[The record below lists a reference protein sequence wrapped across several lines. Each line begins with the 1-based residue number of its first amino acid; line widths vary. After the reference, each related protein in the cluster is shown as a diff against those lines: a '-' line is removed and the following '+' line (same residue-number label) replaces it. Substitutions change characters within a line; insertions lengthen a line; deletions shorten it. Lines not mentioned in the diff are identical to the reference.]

1 MLKNTL
7 KHPENTNKTCF
18 EAFWEILENPV
29 LGSKMWFS
37 AQISN
42 YAKIP
47 WNTQKIPT
55 KHVLRLFKKFLK
67 IRFSAQKSGSRPRCR
82 QMLKILWNTQKTPTK
97 HALRHFKKFLKIR
110 FLAEKS
116 GSRLIC
122 RIMLKYHETLRKHQ
136 LNMFWGFLRNSRKSG
151 SRLKNPVLGSKMWF
165 SAQISNYA
173 KIPWN
178 TQKTPTGHVLRHF
191 KKFLKIRFLAEK
203 SGSRLIC
210 RIMLKYHE
218 TLRKHQLNMFWGFL
232 RNSRKSGSR
241 LKNPVL
247 GSKMWFSAQIS
258 NYAKIP
264 WNTQNTPTEHVLR
277 LLKNF
282 LKIRFSAQTSGSR
295 LRCRTMLKIHWNS
308 GNTN

>member
-1 MLKNTL
+1 MLKNPWNTQKTPTKHVLRLLKNFLKIWFSAQKSGSRLRCRTMLKNTL

-29 LGSKMWFS
+29 LGWKIWFS

-47 WNTQKIPT
+47 WNTQKTPT

-82 QMLKILWNTQKTPTK
+82 TILKPLWNTQKTPTK
-97 HALRHFKKFLKIR
+97 HILRHFKKFVKIR

-116 GSRLIC
+116 GSRLRC

-136 LNMFWGFLRNSRKSG
+136 LNMFEAFWEILENS
-151 SRLKNPVLGSKMWF
+151 VLGWKIRF

-178 TQKTPTGHVLRHF
+178 TQKTPTKHVLRLF
-191 KKFLKIRFLAEK
+191 KKFLKIRFSAEN
-203 SGSRLIC
+203 SGSRLKF
-210 RIMLKYHE
+210 RTMLKYLE
-218 TLRKHQLNMFWGFL
+218 TLRKHQLNMFWGF
-232 RNSRKSGSR
+232 
-241 LKNPVL
+241 
-247 GSKMWFSAQIS
+247 
-258 NYAKIP
+258 
-264 WNTQNTPTEHVLR
+264 
-277 LLKNF
+277 
-282 LKIRFSAQTSGSR
+282 
-295 LRCRTMLKIHWNS
+295 
-308 GNTN
+308 

>member
-1 MLKNTL
+1 
-7 KHPENTNKTCF
+7 
-18 EAFWEILENPV
+18 
-29 LGSKMWFS
+29 
-37 AQISN
+37 
-42 YAKIP
+42 
-47 WNTQKIPT
+47 
-55 KHVLRLFKKFLK
+55 
-67 IRFSAQKSGSRPRCR
+67 
-82 QMLKILWNTQKTPTK
+82 MLKILWNTQKTPTK

-178 TQKTPTGHVLRHF
+178 TQKTPT
-191 KKFLKIRFLAEK
+191 
-203 SGSRLIC
+203 
-210 RIMLKYHE
+210 
-218 TLRKHQLNMFWGFL
+218 
-232 RNSRKSGSR
+232 
-241 LKNPVL
+241 
-247 GSKMWFSAQIS
+247 
-258 NYAKIP
+258 
-264 WNTQNTPTEHVLR
+264 EHVLR

-295 LRCRTMLKIHWNS
+295 LRCRTMLKIPWNS
-308 GNTN
+308 GNTILPRYANWLTWFRLSTNQIVGFLIGSVPKPCLVPAPTTVKLPHASGHVVKHVLLLC